1 MATDAHCRRCRRTPP
16 TPHDHVAA
24 STRLNGSR
32 SVLQTAQMNNGSTNF
47 VMKIKSRGHLIRVV
61 QINCGYAHVAK
72 EESTSSELFAE
83 AYLRLVSSK
92 QR

>member
-1 MATDAHCRRCRRTPP
+1 
-16 TPHDHVAA
+16 
-24 STRLNGSR
+24 
-32 SVLQTAQMNNGSTNF
+32 MNNGSTNF

-61 QINCGYAHVAK
+61 QIDCGYAHVAK

-83 AYLRLVSSK
+83 AYLRLVSRK